1 MVESDFF
8 IVACREGNISYVKKC
23 INENFDPSCNGSAA
37 IVHACASGHI
47 DIVKLLMEDNRIDIN
62 AYDGRACLLAIEND
76 NILKMLMSDTRF
88 IMTDILA
95 EDENVINMLY
105 QIRQEKLNELI
116 KII

>member
-1 MVESDFF
+1 
-8 IVACREGNISYVKKC
+8 
-23 INENFDPSCNGSAA
+23 
-37 IVHACASGHI
+37 
-47 DIVKLLMEDNRIDIN
+47 
-62 AYDGRACLLAIEND
+62 
-76 NILKMLMSDTRF
+76 MSDTRF